1 MESRTSAGRE
11 PSGSLSVSRWSP
23 KKEQIAILESFYK
36 QGIRTPNT
44 EQIKEITSRL
54 SAYGHIQG
62 KNVFYWFQ
70 NHKACQRQK
79 QKQQSI
85 AYSNSFLHA
94 SQPIGQT
101 VVFAPFYPQQ
111 CGMNF
116 YPQPGKIVPA
126 GGVIET
132 VVPFGMLKMCDVRQ
146 KQLQQRVQTDYN
158 YSISD
163 SKTLTLFPL
172 HPTGI
177 LEEKTTNQV
186 SSHASVSFS

>member
-70 NHKACQRQK
+70 NHKARQRQK

-101 VVFAPFYPQQ
+101 GIIFCFFAVSFNTLYCSVVYL
-111 CGMNF
+111 
-116 YPQPGKIVPA
+116 IV
-126 GGVIET
+126 
-132 VVPFGMLKMCDVRQ
+132 CDHAAVHN
-146 KQLQQRVQTDYN
+146 D
-158 YSISD
+158 I
-163 SKTLTLFPL
+163 
-172 HPTGI
+172 GI
-177 LEEKTTNQV
+177 LWCGG
-186 SSHASVSFS
+186 